1 MKYIVKLVF
10 MLLVLSMSVPAMA
23 IVNLNQADAE
33 TIAATMKG
41 VGLSKAKAIVSYR
54 NEHGPFE
61 QIDDLVHVKGI
72 GQKTVEKNR
81 DNMTVEAVA
90 E

>member
-1 MKYIVKLVF
+1 MKHIVKLVF

-54 NEHGPFE
+54 DEHGPFE